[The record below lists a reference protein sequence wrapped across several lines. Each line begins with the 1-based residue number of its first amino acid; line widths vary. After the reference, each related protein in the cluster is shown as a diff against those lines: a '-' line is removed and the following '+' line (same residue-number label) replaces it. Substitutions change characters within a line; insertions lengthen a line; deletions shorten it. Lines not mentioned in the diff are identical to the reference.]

1 MIPLPLESYSFKK
14 TFQLSR
20 LRVARSKQQ
29 VLPGATKGL
38 AKGEILG
45 NGDKGLDALL
55 PEKMLAQIR
64 TLARNLNPTTVSSDP
79 ISFVFNSRK
88 DALICMFVE
97 TFLKFFNMF
106 VCISKSDF
114 NERRLKATVE
124 PKKILDVL
132 EGFLAFLS

>member
-29 VLPGATKGL
+29 VLPGATAGL
-38 AKGEILG
+38 AKGEIMG

-55 PEKMLAQIR
+55 PEKLLAQIR

-79 ISFVFNSRK
+79 ISFVFNLRK

-97 TFLKFFNMF
+97 TFFNMF

>member
-1 MIPLPLESYSFKK
+1 MVPLPLESYSFKK
-14 TFQLSR
+14 TSQLSR
-20 LRVARSKQQ
+20 LRFARSKQQ
-29 VLPGATKGL
+29 VLPGATAGL
-38 AKGEILG
+38 AKGEIMG

-55 PEKMLAQIR
+55 PEKLLAQIR

-79 ISFVFNSRK
+79 ISFVLRK

-97 TFLKFFNMF
+97 TFFNMF

-132 EGFLAFLS
+132 EGSLAFLS